1 MHAGSTAA
9 YLAREGEVMPL
20 FRDDVFEMRRGPLL
34 VRAFAVAPVLD
45 VTISSAMLAPGDAI
59 VLLGRRMR
67 GDAER
72 RAVLASLDA
81 GDPGER
87 VLIARFDQ
95 DDVAPGDPYGAAPP
109 RLPVRPLA
117 RLAAAIAFLV
127 AAVTGR

>member
-1 MHAGSTAA
+1 
-9 YLAREGEVMPL
+9 MPL
-20 FRDDVFEMRRGPLL
+20 FRDDVFEERRGPLL

-72 RAVLASLDA
+72 RAVLASVDA
-81 GDPGER
+81 DDPGER

-95 DDVAPGDPYGAAPP
+95 DDLTPSDAYVAEPS
-109 RLPVRPLA
+109 RPLA
-117 RLAAAIAFLV
+117 RLAATIAFVV
-127 AAVTGR
+127 AAVRRLW